1 MQRSDKMARS
11 IVLPTQQLDEVEQ
24 HLSRLYD
31 KTGATC
37 ALLIDISG
45 QLISYK
51 GTPEGVDLAGLAAL
65 AASDMAAVTE
75 IARLVG
81 ERDQFKLLFHEGE
94 KHNVLISTVGRSF
107 LLVIIF
113 KTSVR
118 IGLVRLFARETVNT
132 LLEVA
137 EKLEAT
143 SGRPAQIV
151 DADFTSSLAS
161 ELERAFSDKIT

>member
-1 MQRSDKMARS
+1 MARS
-11 IVLPTQQLDEVEQ
+11 FVLPTQQLDEVEQ

-37 ALLIDISG
+37 VLLIDISG

-65 AASDMAAVTE
+65 AASDMAAVSE

-81 ERDQFKLLFHEGE
+81 ERDRFKLLFHEGE
-94 KHNVLISTVGRSF
+94 NHNVLISTVGRSF
-107 LLVIIF
+107 LLAIIF
-113 KTSVR
+113 KTSVQ
-118 IGLVRLFARETVNT
+118 IGLVRLFAREAVSI

-143 SGRPAQIV
+143 SDRVEQIV
-151 DADFTSSLAS
+151 DADFTISLAG
-161 ELERAFSDKIT
+161 ELERAFSDEAT